1 MSSTLGIATVLI
13 TLALVFY
20 TIGVWAE
27 RLARYLKPWHL
38 VFFWLGLACDTGGTY
53 AMELISGRI
62 TWTSWHTI
70 TGMLAIA
77 LMAIHTVW
85 ATVVVVRNDD
95 RARQVFHR
103 YSLAVWIFWLVP
115 YLGGMVAGMM
125 GRPLS

>member
-1 MSSTLGIATVLI
+1 MSSMLGIATVLI

-20 TIGVWAE
+20 TIAVWAE

-38 VFFWLGLACDTGGTY
+38 VFFWLGLACDTAGTY

-62 TWTSWHTI
+62 QWTSWHTI
-70 TGMLAIA
+70 TGMLAIL

-85 ATVVVVRNDD
+85 ATVVVFRNDEH
-95 RARQVFHR
+95 ARQVFHR
-103 YSLAVWIFWLVP
+103 YSLAVWLFWLVP